1 MITVMGRVKI
11 EELSTFLGMFAT
23 RGATMRRYHGSEDA
37 QVFKVSEAENEVI
50 VLFTWRSREAFEGF
64 LADPQVKTTMAAS
77 GTLGRPEFTYLEPLA
92 RFPG

>member
-64 LADPQVKTTMAAS
+64 LADPQVKATMAAS